1 MDIHQTEEQQVEQ
14 LKSLW
19 QEYGN
24 AIIAGLVLGFGGFI
38 GYGYYNENKAAE
50 EFAASDSYQSVV
62 ELAGKDDEA
71 FQAQGGDYL
80 KNNQNAGYAAL
91 TALALAKD
99 SAEHK
104 DWPQVEKYLQ
114 AAIDNSKDKGISAI
128 ASLRLARVQIETEQL
143 DKALATLSK
152 PLPEAYK
159 SAVEEAKGD
168 AYLKKG
174 DADKAR
180 AAYQVAVDSLGES
193 RNPALQMKLDD
204 LAENIVLS
212 K

>member
-38 GYGYYNENKAAE
+38 GYGYYKDNKAAE
-50 EFAASDSYQSVV
+50 EFAASDSYQTVV
-62 ELAGKDDEA
+62 ELAAKDDEA
-71 FQAQGGDYL
+71 FQAQGGEYV
-80 KNNQNAGYAAL
+80 KNSKHSGYAAL

-114 AAIDNSKDKGISAI
+114 AAIDNSQDKGISAI
-128 ASLRLARVQIETEQL
+128 ASIRLARVQIETEQF
-143 DKALATLSK
+143 DKAIATVSA
-152 PLPEAYK
+152 PMPEAYK
-159 SAVEEAKGD
+159 STIEEVKGD

-174 DADKAR
+174 DVDQAR
-180 AAYQVAVDSLGES
+180 TAYQAAVDALGES